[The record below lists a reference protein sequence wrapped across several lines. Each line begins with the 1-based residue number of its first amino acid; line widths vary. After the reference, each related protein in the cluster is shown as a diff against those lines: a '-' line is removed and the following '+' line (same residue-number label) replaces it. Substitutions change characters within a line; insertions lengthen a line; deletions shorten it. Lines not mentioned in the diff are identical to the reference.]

1 MITSKVVTLSPA
13 DARDMLTRNTHNR
26 PPREGDVLKW
36 AAEMEAGL
44 WQMNGEPIKFGESG
58 RLMDGQHRLMALAM
72 QDEKV
77 RVSFLLVCGLPDD
90 TQKTMDQGRARS
102 LSDVLTLD
110 GLDVSRSHA
119 GAIRA
124 YLLWSEGLMFVDR
137 NTAAAKLTN
146 PYINRWAQENP
157 DALDLLRRGM
167 TYRKIRARGALVA
180 AIFARIAEVQGVD
193 VADEFFQRVS
203 DGLNQSAGSPIMA
216 LRGRLDN
223 IAGDNKNGVKARIS
237 DRDVIGMFVT
247 AFNAWI
253 AGRTL
258 AKIQRPTRAGYTAAL
273 FPTIAEPTR

>member
-1 MITSKVVTLSPA
+1 MITTEVRVLSPA

-44 WQMNGEPIKFGESG
+44 WRMNGEPIKFGESG
-58 RLMDGQHRLMALAM
+58 RLIDGQHRLMALAL
-72 QDEKV
+72 QEDDAKV
-77 RVSFLLVCGLPDD
+77 EFLVVCGLPDD
-90 TQKTMDQGRARS
+90 TQRTMDQGRGRS

-110 GLDVSRSHA
+110 GLDVSRSLA

-137 NTAAAKLTN
+137 NTAGARLTN
-146 PYINRWAQENP
+146 PYITRWSQGH
-157 DALDLLRRGM
+157 LDTLELLRRGS

-216 LRGRLDN
+216 LRARLDN

-237 DRDVIGMFVT
+237 DRDVIGMFVV

-258 AKIQRPTRAGYTAAL
+258 TKIQRPTRAGYTAAL
-273 FPTIAEPTR
+273 FPAIAEPNQ